1 MRKNRVSR
9 RFRDTPAE
17 NRKMDEW
24 ARKLEAE
31 GFRSIG
37 MVKLPRRKGENY
49 LHSPIRWKYTFE
61 RREEAQTGV
70 MTPGS
75 AEEVSE

>member
-9 RFRDTPAE
+9 KFRDTPAE

-75 AEEVSE
+75 AEEVLE